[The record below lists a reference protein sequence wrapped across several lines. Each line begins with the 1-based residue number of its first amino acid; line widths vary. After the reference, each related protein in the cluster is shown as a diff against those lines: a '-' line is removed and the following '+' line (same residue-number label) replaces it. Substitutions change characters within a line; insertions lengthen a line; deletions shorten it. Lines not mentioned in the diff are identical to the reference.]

1 MERWLDDMQSDSFMH
16 SIVKNIGE
24 FSNSNE
30 NVIILRL
37 VVVVVH
43 YHFEIVYCAAL
54 AAESMTTPS
63 LTKAG
68 VKLQVCH

>member
-16 SIVKNIGE
+16 SIVKNIGG

-54 AAESMTTPS
+54 CSSIIHFLFSDKSIAT
-63 LTKAG
+63 
-68 VKLQVCH
+68 